1 MYKCGVH
8 PTLAGVVLGLMTPNI
23 VKVKSKMKDLED
35 NQVSVIEWLEEK
47 LHPWSSFVII
57 PLFAFANTG
66 VVITNQ
72 SITDAINSPIAWGIF
87 AGLVFGKPIGV
98 LTAVILA
105 RKIRL
110 GQYPQDAKSIDL
122 LATGSAAGIGFTVA
136 IFIANL
142 AFSDP
147 ATQDLAVFSVIIA
160 SIVSALIS
168 LLLFK
173 VVAKK
178 KS

>member
-1 MYKCGVH
+1 M
-8 PTLAGVVLGLMTPNI
+8 
-23 VKVKSKMKDLED
+23 
-35 NQVSVIEWLEEK
+35 
-47 LHPWSSFVII
+47 
-57 PLFAFANTG
+57 
-66 VVITNQ
+66 
-72 SITDAINSPIAWGIF
+72 
-87 AGLVFGKPIGV
+87 GKPIGV
-98 LTAVILA
+98 LAAVILA

-147 ATQDLAVFSVIIA
+147 AIQDLAVFSVIVA